1 MGRYEFS
8 TFIAASPDRV
18 FDLWTDLDRM
28 PEWVGGVTRV
38 SDVSGPIT
46 QAGTTYTVWFGRM
59 ASRTQVL
66 DVERPRRF
74 RTRFGNRILRGTNE
88 ATFEPVG
95 PGTQLTQRMETE
107 GLIAAI
113 MARIFAS
120 GSYEGSFRGEL
131 AKFAG
136 IVERE
141 AGIEEPTTV

>member
-28 PEWVGGVTRV
+28 SEWVGGVTHV

-46 QAGTTYTVWFGRM
+46 QPGTTYTVWFGGM
-59 ASRTQVL
+59 ASRTVVL

-88 ATFEPVG
+88 ATLERVG
-95 PGTQLTQRMETE
+95 TGTQLTQRMETE

-113 MARIFAS
+113 MGRIFAM
-120 GSYEGSFRGEL
+120 GSYRGSFRGEL
-131 AKFAG
+131 ATFVG
-136 IVERE
+136 IAERE
-141 AGIEEPTTV
+141 AGGEDPRTG